1 MKVVN
6 LIFSIA
12 LSSSLLVSP
21 IALADLVLM
30 DELELGNATGEGLG
44 FALEDFVLSTD
55 GASLNVTGIEDS
67 SDNEIDINWTNLY
80 VGGEV
85 TEQERKAGVTKSV
98 NVGSYLNP
106 WVIQTVRGS
115 MGDGENTPTYNET
128 YSRVGSDVALLE
140 LATDSYSSNL
150 QNSVTFA
157 QYGYYESLGTGD
169 ASENIQAII
178 NDLNVGIADIQSRYN
193 GVALFDQLQD
203 SITNSYFAPLNE
215 GGIQPQELIVEA
227 DQVDYNNA
235 SAIEQPVYEEMVEL
249 YETFEAT
256 GWEARNNWFGAPRCS
271 LGQVCNDSGL
281 DNDIDNCNAACDT
294 AREAYNEKVEEWEPL
309 AEESFQT
316 LSTLTASRQELQN
329 RLNAKDSSGVTQYSY
344 LERIAD
350 RDKFVELCGFSR
362 DFTKCQSGLVN
373 RKAGEKSS
381 IDDIILSLNNGEV
394 RRKGFDVGST
404 FEFTLNT
411 TDQNGVVTTRDDFLD
426 VKLKGLFIDGTS
438 FRFWSRESDDLANP
452 GAELNGELRLNLFA
466 RQISIN
472 ACGDLCLVDPNVDGV
487 FDPVKIA
494 NTTLNLDNFLISL
507 NLGFGEIQP
516 MKFSATSDGNFV
528 FELTPPNPNAVG
540 VDVNDTTAMQ
550 NFYDDYY
557 ANAPKSFVYV
567 GDVNIGGNS
576 IGSTTIDGFRAQYLK
591 VQSRDL

>member
-67 SDNEIDINWTNLY
+67 SDNEIGINWTSLY

-85 TEQERKAGVTKSV
+85 TEEERKAGVTKSV

-128 YSRVGSDVALLE
+128 YSRVGNDLALLE

-150 QNSVTFA
+150 QNSVTFGR
-157 QYGYYESLGTGD
+157 YGYYEATGVGN
-169 ASENIQAII
+169 ASENIQTII
-178 NDLNVGIADIQSRYN
+178 QDLNGDVEAIRNRYN
-193 GVALFDQLQD
+193 GLALFDQLQE
-203 SITNSYFAPLNE
+203 SIINTYFAPLDQ
-215 GGIQPQELIVEA
+215 GGIQAQELIVEG
-227 DQVDYNNA
+227 DQVDYDNA
-235 SAIEQPVYEEMVEL
+235 FAIEQPVYNDMAEL
-249 YETFEAT
+249 YEIFEDT
-256 GWEARNNWFGAPRCS
+256 GWEANNNLLGAPRCS
-271 LGQVCNDSGL
+271 LGQVCNDSLL
-281 DNDIDNCNAACDT
+281 DNDIDNCNAECDI

-309 AEESFQT
+309 AEESYEK
-316 LSTLTASRQELQN
+316 LSTLTQSRQEL
-329 RLNAKDSSGVTQYSY
+329 RDRFNATDSGGVTQYSY
-344 LERIAD
+344 SERIAD
-350 RDKFVELCGFSR
+350 RDTFIELCGVGR
-362 DFTKCQSGLVN
+362 DFNDCESGLIN
-373 RKAGEKSS
+373 RKSGEKSS
-381 IDDIILSLNNGEV
+381 IDDIMLSLNNGEM

-404 FEFTLNT
+404 FEFSLNS
-411 TDQNGVVTTRDDFLD
+411 TDQNGEVTTRDDFLD
-426 VKLKGLFIDGTS
+426 IKLKGLFIDGTS
-438 FRFWSRESDDLANP
+438 FRFWSRGGGASDSE
-452 GAELNGELRLNLFA
+452 AELNGELRLNLFA

-472 ACGDLCLVDPNVDGV
+472 ACGQLCENLDGSY
-487 FDPVKIA
+487 DPVKIA

-528 FELTPPNPNAVG
+528 FELTPPNPRSIG
-540 VDVNDTTAMQ
+540 VDVNDPVAMQ
-550 NFYDDYY
+550 IFYDDYY

-567 GDVNIGGNS
+567 GDVNIGGDS
-576 IGSTTIDGFRAQYLK
+576 LGSATIDGFRAQYLK

>member
-67 SDNEIDINWTNLY
+67 SDNEIGINWTSLY

-85 TEQERKAGVTKSV
+85 TEEERKAGVTKSV

-128 YSRVGSDVALLE
+128 YSRVGNDLALLE

-150 QNSVTFA
+150 QNSVTFGR
-157 QYGYYESLGTGD
+157 YGYYEATGVGN
-169 ASENIQAII
+169 ASENIQTII
-178 NDLNVGIADIQSRYN
+178 QDLNGDVEAIRNRYN
-193 GVALFDQLQD
+193 GLALFDQLQE
-203 SITNSYFAPLNE
+203 SIINTYFAPLDQ
-215 GGIQPQELIVEA
+215 GGIQAQELIVEG
-227 DQVDYNNA
+227 DQVDYDNA
-235 SAIEQPVYEEMVEL
+235 FAIEQPVYNDMAEL
-249 YETFEAT
+249 YEIFEDT
-256 GWEARNNWFGAPRCS
+256 GWEANNNLLGAPRCS
-271 LGQVCNDSGL
+271 LGQVCNDSLL
-281 DNDIDNCNAACDT
+281 DNDIDNCNAECDI

-309 AEESFQT
+309 AEESYEK
-316 LSTLTASRQELQN
+316 LSTLTQSRQEL
-329 RLNAKDSSGVTQYSY
+329 RDRFNATDSGGVTQYSY

-350 RDKFVELCGFSR
+350 RDKFVELCGFGR
-362 DFTKCQSGLVN
+362 DFTNCQSGLVN

>member
-1 MKVVN
+1 VV
-6 LIFSIA
+6 
-12 LSSSLLVSP
+12 
-21 IALADLVLM
+21 LADLVAM

-44 FALEDFVLSTD
+44 FALEDFVLSTE

-67 SDNEIDINWTNLY
+67 SGNEIDINWTSLY

-85 TEQERKAGVTKSV
+85 TEQERAAGITNSA
-98 NVGSYLNP
+98 NVGSYLHP

-115 MGDGENTPTYNET
+115 MGLDVNDPSYNET
-128 YSRVGSDVALLE
+128 YSRVGNDLALLE

-150 QNSVTFA
+150 QNSVTFGR
-157 QYGYYESLGTGD
+157 YGYYEATGVGN
-169 ASENIQAII
+169 ASENIQTII
-178 NDLNVGIADIQSRYN
+178 QDLNGDIEAIRNRYD
-193 GVALFDQLQD
+193 GLALFDQLQE
-203 SITNSYFAPLNE
+203 SIINTYFAPLDQ
-215 GGIQPQELIVEA
+215 GGIQAQELIVEG
-227 DQVDYNNA
+227 DQVDYDNA
-235 SAIEQPVYEEMVEL
+235 FAIEQPFYDDMAEL
-249 YETFEAT
+249 YEIFEDT
-256 GWEARNNWFGAPRCS
+256 GWEANNNLLGAPRCS
-271 LGQVCNDSGL
+271 LGQVCNDSLL
-281 DNDIDNCNAACDT
+281 DNDIDNCNAECDI

-309 AEESFQT
+309 AEESYEK
-316 LSTLTASRQELQN
+316 LSTLTKSRQEL
-329 RLNAKDSSGVTQYSY
+329 RDRFNATDSGGVTQYSY

-350 RDKFVELCGFSR
+350 RDKFVELCGFGR
-362 DFTKCQSGLVN
+362 DFTNCQSGLVN

-576 IGSTTIDGFRAQYLK
+576 IGSTTIDGFRAQYLR